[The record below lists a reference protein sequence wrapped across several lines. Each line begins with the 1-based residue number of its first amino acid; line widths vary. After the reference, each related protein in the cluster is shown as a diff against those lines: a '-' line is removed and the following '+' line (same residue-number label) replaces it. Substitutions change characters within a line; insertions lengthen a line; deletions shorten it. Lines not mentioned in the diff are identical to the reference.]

1 MRINVYYQDY
11 EFLQE
16 IVEDY
21 CLFHESF
28 EMGIVSCS
36 QEKLLHNVEITKSQL
51 EIYILQL
58 NTDTDDAF
66 AERLRILNSMAKIII
81 VPSLRRVHQLIHRH
95 IEIYDYLVLD
105 EQLDVRLRLQ
115 QSLDEL
121 QEMCCR

>member
-1 MRINVYYQDY
+1 
-11 EFLQE
+11 
-16 IVEDY
+16 
-21 CLFHESF
+21 
-28 EMGIVSCS
+28 
-36 QEKLLHNVEITKSQL
+36 
-51 EIYILQL
+51 
-58 NTDTDDAF
+58 
-66 AERLRILNSMAKIII
+66 MAKIII